1 MDHRVTGALRALTVA
16 MESSLKLGP
25 RGSEEAPEMSVRHG
39 ESFDVI
45 PWQEGAGLC
54 GGPGHP
60 PVLSQEDQRF
70 LETDELPEQR
80 QPPLDRITGPPP
92 DVPPPPSDL
101 PRGRASRRQGRPAS
115 GHGPLGQSTPGDG
128 ARRGSKVRPPRARL
142 GDFSGS
148 PSLRHPEPEGPRIC
162 QTTDPAS
169 PLPSQAWSLISLLRR
184 KLGVSVCF
192 RKPDL

>member
-1 MDHRVTGALRALTVA
+1 MDHRVTGPLRALTVA
-16 MESSLKLGP
+16 TESSLKLGP

-60 PVLSQEDQRF
+60 LVLSQEDQRF
-70 LETDELPEQR
+70 LETAELSPSKGS
-80 QPPLDRITGPPP
+80 PPLTGLRAPP

-115 GHGPLGQSTPGDG
+115 GHGLLGQSTPGDR

-148 PSLRHPEPEGPRIC
+148 QSLRHPEPEGPRIC
-162 QTTDPAS
+162 PTPDPDS
-169 PLPSQAWSLISLLRR
+169 LLPSQA
-184 KLGVSVCF
+184 
-192 RKPDL
+192 